1 MFEPLLRRSI
11 SSTPVHPVLVLIPH
25 SLPSAENLHLL
36 HYDFCLSVR
45 SACFWL
51 RVLFIGL
58 VLLLSWTGQK
68 IAQVL
73 TNNEP
78 ANAAFYF

>member
-1 MFEPLLRRSI
+1 MINLIKCVEVDGHAVS
-11 SSTPVHPVLVLIPH
+11 VLI
-25 SLPSAENLHLL
+25 SII
-36 HYDFCLSVR
+36 CLKI
-45 SACFWL
+45 L